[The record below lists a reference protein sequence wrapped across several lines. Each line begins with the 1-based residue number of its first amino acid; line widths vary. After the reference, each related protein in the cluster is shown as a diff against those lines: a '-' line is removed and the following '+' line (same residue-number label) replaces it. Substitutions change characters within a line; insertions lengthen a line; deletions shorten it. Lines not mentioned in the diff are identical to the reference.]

1 MDAMDYAE
9 CYVTGYMEVWKKWQ
23 SDYADGTSATMQN
36 PVTESAARELAFDKG
51 LESWYKHGA

>member
-1 MDAMDYAE
+1 MDYAE
-9 CYVTGYMEVWKKWQ
+9 CYVTGYMKVWKKWQ

-51 LESWYKHGA
+51 LESWYKQAA